1 MTKRILSIDPGVKHA
16 GVAYWMEHS
25 GLYYLELAYL
35 ATLAG
40 TPTLARSV
48 SEMPQACELG
58 HVQPSA
64 SFARCDHVVVELPQV
79 YSRDKSKGDPNDLI
93 KVAAVAGAIS
103 KGVFAEARSF
113 VLPAEWKG
121 AAPKLVTEARC
132 RNYLTDSELEK
143 IILPTKSLQHNVWD
157 AIGIGLWYLKKNKL
171 RSTRGDV

>member
-58 HVQPSA
+58 HVQYIT
-64 SFARCDHVVVELPQV
+64 HVVVELPQV

-121 AAPKLVTEARC
+121 AAPKDVTEARC
-132 RNYLTDSELEK
+132 RSYLMDSELVK
-143 IILPTKSLQHNVWD
+143 IDLPKAKSLQHNVWD